1 MNSARLHHFAQE
13 FGVPDDFFLCRQ
25 VLEYEEAEQL
35 VTAATNA
42 DGREH
47 RLSPEAAKAWK
58 EMHAAALNSGISLF
72 IVSAFRSVQRQAELI
87 RRKLAAGQSITEVLS
102 VSALPGCSEHHTG
115 NAVDVGTAGYAL
127 LETEFEQSPAFAWL
141 TDNAA
146 SFGFYL
152 SFPRGNPYGYN
163 FEPWHWCYRK
173 G

>member
-25 VLEYEEAEQL
+25 VLEYEEAKQL

-115 NAVDVGTAGYAL
+115 NAVAVGTARSGFGGIPGGEEKCPRTTAITL
-127 LETEFEQSPAFAWL
+127 QSGIS
-141 TDNAA
+141 TGGSSN
-146 SFGFYL
+146 
-152 SFPRGNPYGYN
+152 
-163 FEPWHWCYRK
+163 
-173 G
+173 